1 MGGPGKPGGAPD
13 KPGLLVWALLLRKSE
28 QLMSV
33 DSNGTTSYAWD
44 YENRLTSVALP
55 GTGGTV
61 TFKYDPFGRRVQ
73 KVSPVG
79 IGRTS

>member
-1 MGGPGKPGGAPD
+1 
-13 KPGLLVWALLLRKSE
+13 
-28 QLMSV
+28 MSV